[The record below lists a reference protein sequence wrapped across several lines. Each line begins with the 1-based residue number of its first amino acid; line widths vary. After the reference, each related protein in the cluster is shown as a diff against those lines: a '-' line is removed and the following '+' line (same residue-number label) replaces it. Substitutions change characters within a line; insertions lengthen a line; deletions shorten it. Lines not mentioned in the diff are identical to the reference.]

1 MNYPK
6 ILVAFPTSDKKMYCE
21 DDFIKQIKTFTYP
34 LYDIF
39 VVDNSDNP
47 NKVKRWHENGIKAI
61 HEPIKGD
68 FREELARHQN
78 IIREYFLNSDCDY
91 LMMIES
97 DVFVGECML
106 ENLVSHAEV
115 SGAGAVTCTYEIM
128 KGEPT
133 LCLTATADNT
143 AVRSEKLL
151 DRSHGYD
158 VMGQGVLPLKQLLVD
173 SDAKI
178 TATGIGCT
186 LFTREAL
193 ELVRFRT
200 DLKLNK
206 NAFSDTFIFTDI
218 LKLGMEVLIDSDVIC
233 EHRK

>member
-1 MNYPK
+1 MTYPRV
-6 ILVAFPTSDKKMYCE
+6 LVSCPTAKAKDYCVE
-21 DDFIKQIKTFTYP
+21 DFINQIKTFTYP

-39 VVDNSDNP
+39 LLDNSKDKNH
-47 NKVKRWHENGIKAI
+47 VKMFWENGIKAV

-78 IIREYFLNSDCDY
+78 IIRDYFLAGDYDY

-97 DVFVGECML
+97 DVFTGESIIEKLVGY
-106 ENLVSHAEV
+106 AETYQ
-115 SGAGAVTCTYEIM
+115 AGAVTATYEIM

-133 LCLTATADNT
+133 LCLTSTSDLNR
-143 AVRSEKLL
+143 VRSEKLL
-151 DRSHGYD
+151 SRGHGYD
-158 VMGQGVLPLKQLLVD
+158 VMGQGVLPLKQLLND
-173 SDAKI
+173 ADAKI

-186 LFTREAL
+186 LFHREAL
-193 ELVRFRT
+193 KNTKFRV
-200 DLKLNK
+200 DLSLNK

-218 LKLGMEVLIDSDVIC
+218 AKLGYEVLIDSDLIC